1 MYKSTTLLL
10 VTKWQNFVTKKS
22 WHLYRRC
29 FLEKLAPKLAIF
41 GGKKMLESPYLDHRF
56 FLYVAHYLERVSK
69 QIYFYLG
76 PIAKFSQVLLMA
88 TTITSQNGKTKAP
101 RIESSFLVLFLFFN
115 FGKWIL
121 LNFFELFF
129 KILIYGDSIFF

>member
-1 MYKSTTLLL
+1 VKFNLFFSYNKSDDFGGYFPQKKGPLLYKSTTLLL
-10 VTKWQNFVTKKS
+10 VTKWRNFVTKKS

-41 GGKKMLESPYLDHRF
+41 GGKNMLESPYLDHRF
-56 FLYVAHYLERVSK
+56 FLYVAHYLEEVLK

-88 TTITSQNGKTKAP
+88 TTITSQN
-101 RIESSFLVLFLFFN
+101 
-115 FGKWIL
+115 
-121 LNFFELFF
+121 
-129 KILIYGDSIFF
+129 